1 MPLLKLAE
9 TTVLYQ
15 PLNTSKRSNVRP
27 GAVRV
32 ACLEDLSLR
41 RQFEWEA
48 PIATY
53 MCRSDDEQALLAAL
67 MMVFRI
73 LTVEFGVDPRVVDAA
88 FMEVKEYRN
97 ATLGGF

>member
-1 MPLLKLAE
+1 MPSLKLAQ

-15 PLNTSKRSNVRP
+15 PLNTSKRNNVPP
-27 GAVRV
+27 GSVRV
-32 ACLEDLSLR
+32 TRLEDLSLR